1 MNMMRFAEKRDFP
14 AVRALWET
22 CFPDEGGFN
31 DYFFAHFYKEK
42 CTLLYLEGET
52 LVAMAQMLP
61 DRMTVGG
68 VSREVTYIY
77 GACTDPA
84 HRRKGY
90 MARLLERSFELDR
103 QGGRIASVLIPAEKW
118 LFDFYKPF
126 GYEPFFHISRREI
139 TRTAGEHE
147 APRRLTS
154 ADVPALAALYDKLVP
169 KCRIE
174 RDMAYWNAQLALF
187 DTLGA
192 GVYGW
197 FKDGTLTGYA
207 FCWEDNAQEL
217 LGADDAQL
225 QGLLDVLR
233 RDMLAVTET
242 GSEIALGVC
251 KWHDKADE
259 TAGYMN
265 LMLN

>member
-1 MNMMRFAEKRDFP
+1 MRFAEKGDFP

-42 CTLLYLEGET
+42 YTLLYLEGET
-52 LVAMAQMLP
+52 LVAMVQMLP
-61 DRMTVGG
+61 YRMTVGG
-68 VSREVTYIY
+68 LSREATYIY
-77 GACTDPA
+77 GACTDPK

-103 QGGRIASVLIPAEKW
+103 QGERIASVLIPAEKW

-139 TRTAGEHE
+139 TRTAGESE

-174 RDMAYWNAQLALF
+174 RDIAYWNAQLALCMAGSR
-187 DTLGA
+187 TERSPAMRSAGRTMRRSYSAQMTRSCRGCWTYCGA
-192 GVYGW
+192 I
-197 FKDGTLTGYA
+197 
-207 FCWEDNAQEL
+207 C
-217 LGADDAQL
+217 
-225 QGLLDVLR
+225 
-233 RDMLAVTET
+233 
-242 GSEIALGVC
+242 SP
-251 KWHDKADE
+251 
-259 TAGYMN
+259 
-265 LMLN
+265 

>member
-1 MNMMRFAEKRDFP
+1 MMRFAEKGDFP

-42 CTLLYLEGET
+42 YTLLYLEGET
-52 LVAMAQMLP
+52 LVAMVQMLP
-61 DRMTVGG
+61 YRMTVGG

-103 QGGRIASVLIPAEKW
+103 EAGRIASVLIPAEKW

-139 TRTAGEHE
+139 TRAAGERE

-174 RDMAYWNAQLALF
+174 RDTAYWNAQLALF

-197 FKDGTLTGYA
+197 FEDETLTGYA

-217 LGADDAQL
+217 LGADDAQM
-225 QGLLDVLR
+225 QGLLQTLGR
-233 RDMLAVTET
+233 GTLTVTEIGAET
-242 GSEIALGVC
+242 ALGVC
-251 KWHDKADE
+251 KWHEKADE

>member
-1 MNMMRFAEKRDFP
+1 M
-14 AVRALWET
+14 V
-22 CFPDEGGFN
+22 
-31 DYFFAHFYKEK
+31 
-42 CTLLYLEGET
+42 
-52 LVAMAQMLP
+52 QMLP
-61 DRMTVGG
+61 YRMTVGG

-139 TRTAGEHE
+139 IRTAGERE

-154 ADVPALAALYDKLVP
+154 ADVPAL
-169 KCRIE
+169 
-174 RDMAYWNAQLALF
+174 
-187 DTLGA
+187 
-192 GVYGW
+192 
-197 FKDGTLTGYA
+197 
-207 FCWEDNAQEL
+207 EL

-233 RDMLAVTET
+233 RDMLAVTEIGAET
-242 GSEIALGVC
+242 ALGVC
-251 KWHDKADE
+251 KWHEKADE

>member
-1 MNMMRFAEKRDFP
+1 MMRFAEKSDFP

-31 DYFFAHFYKEK
+31 DYFFAHFYKEEW
-42 CTLLYLEGET
+42 TLLCLEDET
-52 LVAMAQMLP
+52 LVAMVQMLP
-61 DRMTVGG
+61 YRMTVGG
-68 VSREVTYIY
+68 EFREVTYIY
-77 GACTDPA
+77 GACTDPN
-84 HRRKGY
+84 HRRKGH

-103 QGGRIASVLIPAEKW
+103 QAGRIASVLIPAEKW

-147 APRRLTS
+147 MPRRLTS
-154 ADVPALAALYDKLVP
+154 ADVPALAALYNKLVP
-169 KCRIE
+169 ECRIE
-174 RDMAYWNAQLALF
+174 RDSDYWNAQLAMF
-187 DTLGA
+187 DALGA
-192 GVYGW
+192 GAYGW
-197 FKDGTLTGYA
+197 FDGDALTGYA

-217 LGADDAQL
+217 LGATDAQL
-225 QGLLDVLR
+225 QGLLDTLG
-233 RDMLAVTET
+233 RDTLTVTEI

-251 KWHDKADE
+251 KWHEKADE

>member
-31 DYFFAHFYKEK
+31 DWFFAHCYKEEH
-42 CTLLYLEGET
+42 TLLCLEDET
-52 LVAMAQMLP
+52 LVAMVQMLP
-61 DRMTVGG
+61 YRMTAGG

-84 HRRKGY
+84 HRRKGH

-103 QGGRIASVLIPAEKW
+103 EAGRVASVLIPAEEW
-118 LFDFYKPF
+118 LFDFYRPF
-126 GYEPFFHISRREI
+126 GYEPFFPVKRREI
-139 TRTAGEHE
+139 TRTAGESE

-154 ADVPALAALYDKLVP
+154 GDVPALAALYDRLAP

-174 RDMAYWNAQLALF
+174 RDAAYWNTQLELF

-197 FKDGTLTGYA
+197 SDGETLTGYA
-207 FCWEDNAQEL
+207 FCWEDNVQEA
-217 LGADDAQL
+217 LGVSGTQM
-225 QGLLDVLR
+225 QGLLQTLGR
-233 RDMLAVTET
+233 STLTVTEIGAET
-242 GSEIALGVC
+242 ALGVC
-251 KWHDKADE
+251 KWHEKADE
-259 TAGYMN
+259 TVGYMN

>member
-1 MNMMRFAEKRDFP
+1 MRFAEKGDFP

-42 CTLLYLEGET
+42 YTLLYLEGET
-52 LVAMAQMLP
+52 LVAMVQMLP
-61 DRMTVGG
+61 YRMTVGG
-68 VSREVTYIY
+68 LSREATYIY

-103 QGGRIASVLIPAEKW
+103 EAGRIASVLIPAEKW

-139 TRTAGEHE
+139 TCTAGERE

-174 RDMAYWNAQLALF
+174 RDTAYS
-187 DTLGA
+187 
-192 GVYGW
+192 
-197 FKDGTLTGYA
+197 
-207 FCWEDNAQEL
+207 
-217 LGADDAQL
+217 
-225 QGLLDVLR
+225 LR
-233 RDMLAVTET
+233 CSTRSAR
-242 GSEIALGVC
+242 AY
-251 KWHDKADE
+251 
-259 TAGYMN
+259 TAGSRTKRSPAMRSAGRT
-265 LMLN
+265 MRRSCSAQMTRSCRVCCKRSAAARSP

>member
-1 MNMMRFAEKRDFP
+1 MMRFAEKGDFP
-14 AVRALWET
+14 AVRALWEN

-42 CTLLYLEGET
+42 YTLLYLEGET
-52 LVAMAQMLP
+52 LVAMVQMLP
-61 DRMTVGG
+61 YRMTVGG

-103 QGGRIASVLIPAEKW
+103 EAGRIASVLIPAEKW

-139 TRTAGEHE
+139 TCTAGERE

-169 KCRIE
+169 KCSIE
-174 RDMAYWNAQLALF
+174 RDTAYWNAQLALF

-197 FKDGTLTGYA
+197 FEDETLTGYA

-217 LGADDAQL
+217 LGADDAQM
-225 QGLLDVLR
+225 QGLLQTLGR
-233 RDMLAVTET
+233 GTLTVTEIGAET
-242 GSEIALGVC
+242 ALGVC
-251 KWHDKADE
+251 KWHEKADE

>member
-1 MNMMRFAEKRDFP
+1 M
-14 AVRALWET
+14 V
-22 CFPDEGGFN
+22 
-31 DYFFAHFYKEK
+31 
-42 CTLLYLEGET
+42 
-52 LVAMAQMLP
+52 QMLP
-61 DRMTVGG
+61 YRMTVGG

-139 TRTAGEHE
+139 TRTAGESE

-174 RDMAYWNAQLALF
+174 RDIAYWNACMAGSRTERSPAMRSAGRTMRRSCSAQM
-187 DTLGA
+187 TRSCRGCWTYCGA
-192 GVYGW
+192 I
-197 FKDGTLTGYA
+197 
-207 FCWEDNAQEL
+207 C
-217 LGADDAQL
+217 
-225 QGLLDVLR
+225 
-233 RDMLAVTET
+233 
-242 GSEIALGVC
+242 SP
-251 KWHDKADE
+251 
-259 TAGYMN
+259 
-265 LMLN
+265 

>member
-1 MNMMRFAEKRDFP
+1 MMRFAEKGDFP

-42 CTLLYLEGET
+42 YTLLYLEGET
-52 LVAMAQMLP
+52 LVAMVQMLP
-61 DRMTVGG
+61 YRMTVGG
-68 VSREVTYIY
+68 LSREVTYIY

-103 QGGRIASVLIPAEKW
+103 EAGRIASVLIPAEKW

-139 TRTAGEHE
+139 TCTAGERE

-169 KCRIE
+169 KCCIE
-174 RDMAYWNAQLALF
+174 RDTAYWNAQLALF
-187 DTLGA
+187 E
-192 GVYGW
+192 
-197 FKDGTLTGYA
+197 TLTGYA

-217 LGADDAQL
+217 LGADDAQM
-225 QGLLDVLR
+225 QGLLQTLGR
-233 RDMLAVTET
+233 GTLTVTEIGAET
-242 GSEIALGVC
+242 ALGVC
-251 KWHDKADE
+251 KWHEKADE

>member
-1 MNMMRFAEKRDFP
+1 M
-14 AVRALWET
+14 
-22 CFPDEGGFN
+22 
-31 DYFFAHFYKEK
+31 
-42 CTLLYLEGET
+42 
-52 LVAMAQMLP
+52 AMVQMLP
-61 DRMTVGG
+61 YRMTVGG
-68 VSREVTYIY
+68 LSREVTYIY

-139 TRTAGEHE
+139 TRTAGESE

-174 RDMAYWNAQLALF
+174 RDSACWNAQLGMF

-197 FKDGTLTGYA
+197 FDGDTLTGYA
-207 FCWEDNAQEL
+207 FCWEDNAQEA
-217 LGADDAQL
+217 LGAE
-225 QGLLDVLR
+225 R
-233 RDMLAVTET
+233 RSCRASGRAAARYAHRDRKPAAKSHSVY
-242 GSEIALGVC
+242 A
-251 KWHDKADE
+251 KWHEKADE

>member
-1 MNMMRFAEKRDFP
+1 MMRFAEKGDFP

-42 CTLLYLEGET
+42 YTLLYLEGET
-52 LVAMAQMLP
+52 LVAMVQMLP
-61 DRMTVGG
+61 YRMTVGG
-68 VSREVTYIY
+68 LSREATYIY

-103 QGGRIASVLIPAEKW
+103 EAGRIASVLIPAEKW

-139 TRTAGEHE
+139 TCTAGERE

-169 KCRIE
+169 KCRDRAGHGVLECTACAVRHARRGRI
-174 RDMAYWNAQLALF
+174 RLVQGRNAHWLC
-187 DTLGA
+187 
-192 GVYGW
+192 V
-197 FKDGTLTGYA
+197 
-207 FCWEDNAQEL
+207 L
-217 LGADDAQL
+217 LGGQCAGAA
-225 QGLLDVLR
+225 R
-233 RDMLAVTET
+233 RR
-242 GSEIALGVC
+242 
-251 KWHDKADE
+251 
-259 TAGYMN
+259 
-265 LMLN
+265 